1 MRVLVIDIGG
11 TNVKVASTDAPVP
24 IKIPSGP
31 TMTAQMMCRKVLA
44 ATQGWKYDRI
54 SVGYPG
60 PVINHRPIAEP
71 HNLGPGWV
79 DFDYEKAFAKPL
91 RFLNDAAMQALGGY
105 KHGRMLF
112 LGLGT
117 GMGSAMVIEGS
128 VVPLELAHLPYKKG
142 LTYEDYLGVA
152 GLHRRGKKKWRASV
166 LEVVQLLEAAMICD
180 TVLLGG
186 GNAKFMKDLPS
197 QVVVGSNENAIHGG
211 FRLWEDAVGK
221 NAAKA

>member
-1 MRVLVIDIGG
+1 MNILMIDVGG
-11 TNVKVASTDAPVP
+11 TNVKLMASGHEGRRKVR
-24 IKIPSGP
+24 SGP
-31 TMTAQMMCRKVLA
+31 KLTAAQMAKEVLK
-44 ATQGWKYDRI
+44 ATEDWNYKAI
-54 SVGYPG
+54 SLGFPG
-60 PVINHRPIAEP
+60 LVNEGRPAREP
-71 HNLGPGWV
+71 LNLGGGWLN
-79 DFDYEKAFAKPL
+79 FDYEKALGKPL

-197 QVVVGSNENAIHGG
+197 HVVVGSNENAIHGG
-211 FRLWEDAVGK
+211 FRLWEDPMGK
-221 NAAKA
+221 KAAKV

>member
-1 MRVLVIDIGG
+1 MKVLVIDIGG

-31 TMTAQMMCRKVLA
+31 TMTAQMMCRKVLS
-44 ATQGWKYDRI
+44 ATQGWRYDHI

-79 DFDYEKAFAKPL
+79 DFDYEKAFGKPL
-91 RFLNDAAMQALGGY
+91 RFINDASMQALGGY

-180 TVLLGG
+180 NVLLGG

-197 QVVVGSNENAIHGG
+197 HVLVGSNENAIHGG
-211 FRLWEDAVGK
+211 FRLWDEPLEK
-221 NAAKA
+221 KAAKV